1 MSSPSHIDSKTN
13 EEEHKTAEI
22 QVVPVVANKYSISK
36 KITTQNFIVEKR
48 WMTGTAKIEVPMKYE
63 EVYVNGKKL
72 GSKDGLESIL
82 SSMKGMIGGG
92 SKKEESEKKMIRKKK
107 EALKGELAPLFGG
120 SSNTQEVLP
129 LFGEEILIRKRI
141 RQVGEAVITKRKITE
156 NKKIPL
162 STKSE
167 RIIIRYPDGTETDIT
182 SRNTTTSSSSS
193 PR

>member
-13 EEEHKTAEI
+13 EEEQKTTEI
-22 QVVPVVANKYSISK
+22 QVVPVVADKYSISK

-48 WMTGTAKIEVPMKYE
+48 WVTGTAKIEVPMKYE

-72 GSKDGLESIL
+72 GSKEGLESLL

-92 SKKEESEKKMIRKKK
+92 SKKKESDEKMVRKKK
-107 EALKGELAPLFGG
+107 EALKGELASLFED

-167 RIIIRYPDGTETDIT
+167 KIIIRYPDGTETDIT
-182 SRNTTTSSSSS
+182 SRNTTATTSFG
-193 PR
+193 

>member
-13 EEEHKTAEI
+13 EEEQKTTEI

-48 WMTGTAKIEVPMKYE
+48 WVTGTAKIEVPMKYE

-72 GSKDGLESIL
+72 GSKDGLESLL

-92 SKKEESEKKMIRKKK
+92 SKKKESNEKMVRKKK
-107 EALKGELAPLFGG
+107 EALKGELASIFED

-167 RIIIRYPDGTETDIT
+167 KIIIRYPDGTETDIT
-182 SRNTTTSSSSS
+182 SRNTTATTSSG
-193 PR
+193 

>member
-13 EEEHKTAEI
+13 EEEQKTTEI

-48 WMTGTAKIEVPMKYE
+48 WVTGTAKIEVPMKYE

-72 GSKDGLESIL
+72 GSKDGLESLL

-92 SKKEESEKKMIRKKK
+92 SKKKKESNEKMVRKKK
-107 EALKGELAPLFGG
+107 EALKGELASLFED

-167 RIIIRYPDGTETDIT
+167 KIIIRYPDGTETDIT
-182 SRNTTTSSSSS
+182 SRNTTATTSFG
-193 PR
+193 

>member
-13 EEEHKTAEI
+13 EEEQKTTEI

-48 WMTGTAKIEVPMKYE
+48 WVTGTAKIEVPMKYE

-72 GSKDGLESIL
+72 GSKDGLESLL

-92 SKKEESEKKMIRKKK
+92 SKKKESNEKMVRKKK
-107 EALKGELAPLFGG
+107 EALKGELASIFED

-167 RIIIRYPDGTETDIT
+167 KIIIRYPDGTETDIT
-182 SRNTTTSSSSS
+182 SRNTTATTSFG
-193 PR
+193 

>member
-1 MSSPSHIDSKTN
+1 MSSPPHIGSKTN
-13 EEEHKTAEI
+13 EEEQKTAEI
-22 QVVPVVANKYSISK
+22 QIVPVVANKYSISK
-36 KITTQNFIVEKR
+36 KITIQNFMVEKR
-48 WMTGTAKIEVPMKYE
+48 WVTGTAKIEVPLKYE

-72 GSKDGLESIL
+72 GSKDGLESLL

-92 SKKEESEKKMIRKKK
+92 SKKEERDKKIVRKKK
-107 EALKGELAPLFGG
+107 EALKGELAPLFEG

-162 STKSE
+162 SAKSE
-167 RIIIRYPDGTETDIT
+167 KIIIRYPDGTETE
-182 SRNTTTSSSSS
+182 
-193 PR
+193 

>member
-13 EEEHKTAEI
+13 EEEQKTTEI
-22 QVVPVVANKYSISK
+22 QVVPVLANKYSVSK

-48 WMTGTAKIEVPMKYE
+48 WVTGTAKIEVPMKYE

-82 SSMKGMIGGG
+82 SSMKGMISGG
-92 SKKEESEKKMIRKKK
+92 KKEESSEKMMRKKK
-107 EALKGELAPLFGG
+107 EALKGELSPLFEG

-129 LFGEEILIRKRI
+129 LFAEEILIRKRI
-141 RQVGEAVITKRKITE
+141 RPVGEAVITKRKITE

-167 RIIIRYPDGTETDIT
+167 KIIIRYPDGTETDIT
-182 SRNTTTSSSSS
+182 SRNTTTATTSSG
-193 PR
+193 